1 MFGKFLE
8 RIHGQLAWLVS
19 SAHRKSLSHVFH
31 ISGVR
36 DDGNGAL
43 DPSALNRETPTVAS
57 HLPEAPIGILSV
69 TPINTQLSECSLNT
83 ALAILLPGP
92 CGFLLLIG

>member
-1 MFGKFLE
+1 MACSL
-8 RIHGQLAWLVS
+8 
-19 SAHRKSLSHVFH
+19 AHRMSVSHVFH

-43 DPSALNRETPTVAS
+43 DPSALNRETSTVAG
-57 HLPEAPIGILSV
+57 HLPEAPTGILSI
-69 TPINTQLSECSLNT
+69 TLINTQLPECFLNT
-83 ALAILLPGP
+83 ALAILLPDP